1 MTKKFLRKILSVPL
15 IIMLFMFSGC
25 QEISQSG
32 IDFKPSI
39 PMTQYQ
45 ISEGIDFFIPEE
57 YQEKDSQSGNR
68 IFKSNSASIVISH
81 AETNPQYDT
90 VDKYSFYAMTEYT
103 KLFDDFNLENEE
115 TYALRDT
122 SAKVNEITYRIS
134 GETESLE
141 MSSLIGYI
149 IYDGET
155 YVITCSATPEN
166 YEKNKDGFSQT
177 IKSFSFSQ

>member
-1 MTKKFLRKILSVPL
+1 MTKRFLRKILSVPL

-68 IFKSNSASIVISH
+68 IFKSDSASIVISH

-122 SAKVNEITYRIS
+122 SAKVNEITYKIS

-166 YEKNKDGFSQT
+166 YDKNKDGFSQT
-177 IKSFSFSQ
+177 IKSFSFS

>member
-1 MTKKFLRKILSVPL
+1 MTKRFLRKILSVPL

-166 YEKNKDGFSQT
+166 YDKNKDGFSQT
-177 IKSFSFSQ
+177 IKSFSFS

>member
-15 IIMLFMFSGC
+15 IIILFMFSGC

-68 IFKSNSASIVISH
+68 IFKSDSASIVISH

-103 KLFDDFNLENEE
+103 KLFDDFKLENEE

-177 IKSFSFSQ
+177 VKSFSFS

>member
-1 MTKKFLRKILSVPL
+1 MTKRFLRKILSVPL

-149 IYDGET
+149 IYGGET
-155 YVITCSATPEN
+155 YVITC
-166 YEKNKDGFSQT
+166 EKNKDGFSQT